1 MSESKLLRVFWVLG
15 LMAVASATPAS
26 ATASLSCSIDDKSL
40 KLEVT
45 GIASHGLGEVLTS
58 FDGTAEVR
66 LRGVPDAL
74 KSLKLERASVT
85 QYWLDGPLFKLR
97 LYGETSGSPHG
108 SVEIVIET
116 RRSAR
121 DETDYPG
128 TYRLELTAAGSG
140 SGPDPAPVR
149 AKGKVSCSVG

>member
-1 MSESKLLRVFWVLG
+1 MSERKFLLVHGALALV
-15 LMAVASATPAS
+15 AVVSAAPAS

-45 GIASHGLGEVLTS
+45 GIASHGFGEVLTN

-66 LRGVPDAL
+66 LRGGPDAL
-74 KSLKLERASVT
+74 KSLMLERSSVT

-97 LYGETSGSPHG
+97 LYSETSGSSHS
-108 SVEIVIET
+108 SVEIVIEA
-116 RRSAR
+116 RRYGR

-128 TYRLELTAAGSG
+128 TYRLEFVSAGSG
-140 SGPDPAPVR
+140 SGPSTTPVR